1 VRHISILSGE
11 SPTQKY
17 RGFINLIA
25 IMFVILN
32 LRNIVDNFYRYGAR
46 FQKAPFEFL
55 PYSATIGFLTLYVFI
70 ELAYRLDRL
79 RFHRIMSD
87 SLVRFLL
94 KVNQVTLLTY
104 VVLYCRNFLKD
115 NPVSGLCFTMLGLVL
130 FLKLIS
136 YMQVNSE
143 VMAILDRSA
152 ALARSEFN
160 EFVFA
165 NH

>member
-1 VRHISILSGE
+1 MI
-11 SPTQKY
+11 
-17 RGFINLIA
+17 
-25 IMFVILN
+25 
-32 LRNIVDNFYRYGAR
+32 
-46 FQKAPFEFL
+46 
-55 PYSATIGFLTLYVFI
+55 
-70 ELAYRLDRL
+70 
-79 RFHRIMSD
+79 
-87 SLVRFLL
+87 
-94 KVNQVTLLTY
+94 Y

-115 NPVSGLCFTMLGLVL
+115 NPVSGLFFTMFALVL

-143 VMAILDRSA
+143 VLAILERSA

>member
-1 VRHISILSGE
+1 
-11 SPTQKY
+11 
-17 RGFINLIA
+17 
-25 IMFVILN
+25 
-32 LRNIVDNFYRYGAR
+32 
-46 FQKAPFEFL
+46 
-55 PYSATIGFLTLYVFI
+55 
-70 ELAYRLDRL
+70 
-79 RFHRIMSD
+79 
-87 SLVRFLL
+87 
-94 KVNQVTLLTY
+94 
-104 VVLYCRNFLKD
+104 
-115 NPVSGLCFTMLGLVL
+115 MLGLVL